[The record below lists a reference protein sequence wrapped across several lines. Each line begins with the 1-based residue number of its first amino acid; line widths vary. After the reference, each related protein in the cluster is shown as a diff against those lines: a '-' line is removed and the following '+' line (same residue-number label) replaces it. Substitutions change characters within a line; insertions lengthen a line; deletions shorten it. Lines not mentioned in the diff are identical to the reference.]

1 MTSGGANTS
10 TIIAQKD
17 RPDATAVG
25 PDQTVYVSSEAIIYA
40 MKGGNTTRVSGI
52 TSNERMKVLVSNE
65 QSVYAGS
72 VTGYIQ
78 KINGEAVTAQRHLG
92 EFEVLDLSIG
102 SDKLYVL
109 NNRKEIHELDANS
122 LETVRT

>member
-1 MTSGGANTS
+1 
-10 TIIAQKD
+10 
-17 RPDATAVG
+17 
-25 PDQTVYVSSEAIIYA
+25 